1 MGSLTKKAKKRK
13 SRKAKAKLTSLVTI
27 ATSVAFLHAA
37 STFYL
42 REVYN
47 IKTLAPS
54 WGIPKGDIV
63 FSFGDLAILKK
74 DIALR
79 LLADTN
85 LLAAEQ
91 IRLAA
96 ILALMCTIVYM
107 VGKGWF
113 DRMSLFLF
121 VAGLWGILYY
131 AFLFALL
138 RWPDSLFSKDVI
150 TLFPLP
156 VIVPVY
162 MPLLLS
168 GVILAGGALLVLKR
182 K

>member
-1 MGSLTKKAKKRK
+1 MGSLTRRFKKRK
-13 SRKAKAKLTSLVTI
+13 SRKAKARLTSLITI

-37 STFYL
+37 SAFYL

-54 WGIPKGDIV
+54 WGIAKGDII
-63 FSFGDLAILKK
+63 FSVGDLMILKN
-74 DIALR
+74 DVALKILVDTT
-79 LLADTN
+79 LLTT
-85 LLAAEQ
+85 EQ

-96 ILALMCTIVYM
+96 ILMLVLAMVYNI
-107 VGKGWF
+107 GKSWF
-113 DRMSLFLF
+113 DRVSLFLF
-121 VAGLWGILYY
+121 VVGLWGVLYY

-138 RWPDSLFSKDVI
+138 RWPDSLLSKDVI

-162 MPLLLS
+162 IPLLFS
-168 GVILAGGALLVLKR
+168 LLVLVGSTFLVFK
-182 K
+182 KN